1 MALLSAL
8 SFGAAIFA
16 NAASAQLPGPMKVT
30 APEKMMPHEKAQKM
44 RECARRAEQQKIE
57 TKDRARFINECVGTK

>member
-16 NAASAQLPGPMKVT
+16 NATSTQLPGPMT
-30 APEKMMPHEKAQKM
+30 ANAPEKMMPHEKAQKM

>member
-16 NAASAQLPGPMKVT
+16 NATSTQLPGPMT
-30 APEKMMPHEKAQKM
+30 ANAPEKMMPHEKAQKM
-44 RECARRAEQQKIE
+44 REWASRA
-57 TKDRARFINECVGTK
+57 TKDRDERSRPLH